1 MPKIQTTEWEH
12 CYVFLE
18 KTLIDGTCASGDL
31 MRRRV
36 NGEWQ
41 YRRPTEKEAGGR
53 IFGTAVLSTAPCGA
67 CRRTRGGVAASLDE
81 AKAAFRAAW
90 E

>member
-18 KTLIDGTCASGDL
+18 KTLIDGTRESGDL

-41 YRRPTEKEAGGR
+41 YRRPTENGYAQPEP
-53 IFGTAVLSTAPCGA
+53 FGS
-67 CRRTRGGVAASLDE
+67 
-81 AKAAFRAAW
+81 
-90 E
+90 